1 MSHPKSGDDWG
12 TSFAS
17 TERPMPRLSAAD
29 RILIAVCVV
38 AVIGAIASIALAGV
52 RL

>member
-29 RILIAVCVV
+29 RVLLAVGVIAVV
-38 AVIGAIASIALAGV
+38 GAIVSISLSGV
-52 RL
+52 QL